1 MEFWRR
7 SVFYEIY
14 MKSFQD
20 SNGDGLGD
28 FKGLTS
34 RLDYLVDLGIDGIW
48 LTPFYPSPQVD
59 NGYDVSDYC
68 DINPDYGDMTDFRAF
83 MKAADA
89 RGIKVIIDLV
99 LNHSSTEHT
108 WFKESRSS
116 KTNPK
121 RDYYIWREKPNN
133 WESFFGG
140 SAWEMDEL
148 TGEYYYHSFAKEQA
162 DLNWANEAV
171 RVEMEQVL
179 AFWLNEGVAGFRLD
193 VINNLTLVLEFPD
206 NPVASGE
213 MEHVYDRNQSGLEQA
228 LEDIASFCRKERDVF
243 LVGEISSDKL
253 PEIARYSSKKMLDV
267 TFNFNFGSVDQLDA
281 KSVFTTLNEMETAL
295 NEGQWPTLFF
305 GSHDMSRFRSRL
317 ASGDLVKTQLLAF
330 LMLTAK
336 GVPFIYYGEEVGM
349 PDLTFSSVKEMRD
362 IQGTAAYYQA
372 LQTGTDEKQA
382 LEIAIE
388 KTRDKARGPM
398 IFPDGKPFTLGEP
411 WIKMAT
417 LPEEEARVMWDFYQA
432 LLAFRKENDF
442 KEMEYTFLKLD
453 GEVLS
458 YQRGEFIFL
467 LHFGE
472 EEVTYP
478 LQGNYQLVFGEAMM
492 VENGIRMGAHTG
504 IALRVEE

>member
-1 MEFWRR
+1 MEFWRD

-34 RLDYLVDLGIDGIW
+34 RLDYLVDLGVDGIW

-68 DINPDYGDMTDFRAF
+68 DINPDYGSMADFREF
-83 MKAADA
+83 MKAAGA

-99 LNHSSTEHT
+99 LNHSSTEHA

-140 SAWEMDEL
+140 SAWELDKL

-162 DLNWANEAV
+162 DLNWANPAV
-171 RVEMEQVL
+171 RAEIEQVL

-206 NPVASGE
+206 NPVVDNE
-213 MEHVYDRNQSGLEQA
+213 MEHVYDRNQQGLEQA
-228 LEDIASFCRKERDVF
+228 LEQIAAFCRKEREVF

-253 PEIARYSSKKMLDV
+253 PEIAKYSSKTMLDV
-267 TFNFNFGSVDQLDA
+267 TFNFNFGSVELLDA
-281 KSVFTTLNEMETAL
+281 QSVFTTLNEMETAL
-295 NEGQWPTLFF
+295 QEGQWPTLFF
-305 GSHDMSRFRSRL
+305 GSHDMSRFTTRL
-317 ASGDLVKTQLLAF
+317 SNGNLSKTKLLAF

-336 GVPFIYYGEEVGM
+336 GIPFIYYGEEVGM
-349 PDLTFSSVKEMRD
+349 PDLTFSSVEEMRD

-372 LQTGTDEKQA
+372 LQAGSDEQSA
-382 LEIAIE
+382 LELAIN

-398 IFPDGKPFTLGEP
+398 VFPDGKPFTTGQP
-411 WIKMAT
+411 WIKMAS
-417 LPEEEARVMWDFYQA
+417 LKEDEALSMWHFYQA
-432 LLAFRKENDF
+432 LLAFRKGHDF
-442 KEMEYTFLKLD
+442 KEKEYASLTLD
-453 GEVLS
+453 GETLS
-458 YQRGEFIFL
+458 YQRGKFLFL

-472 EEVTYP
+472 AEVTYP
-478 LQGNYQLVFGEAMM
+478 LQGKLELVFGEAVML
-492 VENGIRMGAHTG
+492 EAGIKMGAYTG
-504 IALRVEE
+504 IALRVED

>member
-83 MKAADA
+83 MKAADS

-99 LNHSSTEHT
+99 LNHSSTEHA

-116 KTNPK
+116 KTNSK

-171 RVEMEQVL
+171 RAEIEEVL
-179 AFWLNEGVAGFRLD
+179 AFW
-193 VINNLTLVLEFPD
+193 
-206 NPVASGE
+206 
-213 MEHVYDRNQSGLEQA
+213 
-228 LEDIASFCRKERDVF
+228 
-243 LVGEISSDKL
+243 
-253 PEIARYSSKKMLDV
+253 
-267 TFNFNFGSVDQLDA
+267 
-281 KSVFTTLNEMETAL
+281 
-295 NEGQWPTLFF
+295 
-305 GSHDMSRFRSRL
+305 
-317 ASGDLVKTQLLAF
+317 
-330 LMLTAK
+330 
-336 GVPFIYYGEEVGM
+336 
-349 PDLTFSSVKEMRD
+349 
-362 IQGTAAYYQA
+362 
-372 LQTGTDEKQA
+372 
-382 LEIAIE
+382 
-388 KTRDKARGPM
+388 
-398 IFPDGKPFTLGEP
+398 
-411 WIKMAT
+411 
-417 LPEEEARVMWDFYQA
+417 
-432 LLAFRKENDF
+432 
-442 KEMEYTFLKLD
+442 
-453 GEVLS
+453 
-458 YQRGEFIFL
+458 
-467 LHFGE
+467 
-472 EEVTYP
+472 
-478 LQGNYQLVFGEAMM
+478 
-492 VENGIRMGAHTG
+492 
-504 IALRVEE
+504 